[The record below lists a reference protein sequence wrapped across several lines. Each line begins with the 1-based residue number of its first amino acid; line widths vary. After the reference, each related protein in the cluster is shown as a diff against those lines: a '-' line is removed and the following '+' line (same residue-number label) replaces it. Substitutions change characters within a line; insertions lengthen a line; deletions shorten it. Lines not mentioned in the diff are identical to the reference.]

1 MNSYHLARLGSLVAG
16 GGITWAVYT
25 ATRDVSLDPSFLET
39 TFRNVFM
46 QSGPL
51 EVCGVGILIWILGKW
66 RASVSH

>member
-1 MNSYHLARLGSLVAG
+1 VAG

-25 ATRDVSLDPSFLET
+25 ATRDVSLDPGFLET
-39 TFRNVFM
+39 TLRNVFM

-66 RASVSH
+66 RSSVSH